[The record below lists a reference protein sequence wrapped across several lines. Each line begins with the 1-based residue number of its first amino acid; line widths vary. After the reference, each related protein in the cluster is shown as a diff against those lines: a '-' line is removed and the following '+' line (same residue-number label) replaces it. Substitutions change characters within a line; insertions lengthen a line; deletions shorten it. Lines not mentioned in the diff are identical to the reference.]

1 MATEAEALLDEIR
14 RGSLV
19 ALEVYLLGGGS
30 LDARIGAHGDTLLI
44 KACADSSMLITSWLV
59 ERGADVNLPNW
70 RNETPLMTA
79 CLNRRADVAAFLI
92 EHGADLMAKDDE
104 GRTPFHYVPASCI
117 YSKADKAA
125 WEALQ

>member
-30 LDARIGAHGDTLLI
+30 LNARIGAHGDTLLI

-92 EHGADLMAKDDE
+92 EPLISTLIANDHGQFRPCLPMI
-104 GRTPFHYVPASCI
+104 TF
-117 YSKADKAA
+117 
-125 WEALQ
+125 